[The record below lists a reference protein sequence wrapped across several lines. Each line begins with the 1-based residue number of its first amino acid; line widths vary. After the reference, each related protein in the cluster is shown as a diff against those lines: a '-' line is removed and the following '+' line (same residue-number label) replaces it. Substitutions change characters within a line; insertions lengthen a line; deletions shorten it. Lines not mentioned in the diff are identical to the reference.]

1 MSDFSFLKR
10 GNYKVVKKSNKLVNS
25 RNGFS
30 LYQQRIVLLMTTLIR
45 DEDEHGEYK
54 ISIHDIL
61 GLDRK
66 EKIPTG
72 RYQHVK
78 KAAEGLTESA
88 VKIQEGKQWRSMSF
102 ITMAQGEYGKDYI
115 RVKFSLEMKP
125 YFLNLREQFTTYF
138 LHNVYSFKSAHSIRI
153 YELLIQYYPN
163 IRQRKLDVEHL
174 KDMLEVQGRYRRF
187 YDFKRR
193 VIDTAVTEIN
203 AYSDI
208 FVEYELL
215 KTGRVVTEI
224 LFTMSENPKAKE
236 QGLPVKEDIAKLLE
250 HVRPVVQ
257 GEPACEEITEDAE
270 AVVLEETAERPEEMT
285 QDLPKLVSGGVM
297 AERLYRK
304 LLEEHDKGF
313 VDFTLEKVSKL
324 EHVKNFSGYVLR
336 AVLDS
341 FFLEE
346 YETTI
351 SERKCRDSALK
362 KLRED
367 AEAKVRVE
375 TLKEEHNRAWQ
386 ELMERYLS
394 ADVEDDLY
402 EYFFEN
408 EEHSAGIVKRYIQE
422 WKEGNPTP
430 AARYNFGSWLIRKYG
445 TEEEKA
451 TMDFKAY
458 VWHKHQMKID

>member
-1 MSDFSFLKR
+1 MSDFSFLKH
-10 GNYKVVKKSNKLVNS
+10 GSYKVVKKSNKLVNS

-45 DEDEHGEYK
+45 DEDEHGEYQ

-61 GLDRK
+61 GLDRGQ
-66 EKIPTG
+66 KIPTG
-72 RYQHVK
+72 RYRHVK

-88 VKIQEGKQWRSMSF
+88 IKIQEGKQWRSMSF

-115 RVKFSLEMKP
+115 RVKFSMEMKP

-174 KDMLEVQGRYRRF
+174 KNMLEVQGRYQRF

-193 VIDTAVTEIN
+193 VIDTAVAEIN

-208 FVEYELL
+208 FVEYELI

-224 LFTMSENPKAKE
+224 QFSMTENPKAKE
-236 QGLPVKEDIAKLLE
+236 QGLPMKEDIAQLLE
-250 HVRPVVQ
+250 HVRPSK
-257 GEPACEEITEDAE
+257 ADLSEEELVEDVD
-270 AVVLEETAERPEEMT
+270 AVVVDEKPQKQHK
-285 QDLPKLVSGGVM
+285 QDLPEWVSSGMM
-297 AERLYRK
+297 AEHLYRK
-304 LLEEHDKGF
+304 LLEEHEQGF
-313 VDFTLEKVSKL
+313 VNFTLEKVAKL
-324 EHVKNFSGYVLR
+324 DHVKNFSGYVLR
-336 AVLDS
+336 AVLGG
-341 FFLEE
+341 FYLEE
-346 YETTI
+346 YQNTI
-351 SERKCRDSALK
+351 SQRKSCD
-362 KLRED
+362 
-367 AEAKVRVE
+367 EAKN
-375 TLKEEHNRAWQ
+375 TLKTDSNPRSEMEELKSEHNSAWKGV
-386 ELMERYLS
+386 MEKYLS
-394 ADVEDDLY
+394 GDVEDDLY

-430 AARYNFGSWLIRKYG
+430 AARYNFGSWLVRKYG
-445 TEEEKA
+445 TEEDKA
-451 TMDFKAY
+451 TMDFKSY
-458 VWHKHQMKID
+458 IRFKYQREID

>member
-1 MSDFSFLKR
+1 MSDFSFLKH

-45 DEDEHGEYK
+45 DEDEHGEYR

-72 RYQHVK
+72 RYRHVK

-88 VKIQEGKQWRSMSF
+88 IKIQEGKQWRSMSF

-115 RVKFSLEMKP
+115 SVKFSLEMKP

-163 IRQRKLDVEHL
+163 IRQRRLDVENL
-174 KDMLEVQGRYRRF
+174 KDILEVQGRYRRF

-208 FVEYELL
+208 FVEYELI
-215 KTGRVVTEI
+215 KSGRAVIEI

-236 QGLPVKEDIAKLLE
+236 QGLPMKEDMAKLLE
-250 HVRPVVQ
+250 HVRPAESVLD
-257 GEPACEEITEDAE
+257 EETEDVE
-270 AVVLEETAERPEEMT
+270 VLVLEESGQLPEEGV
-285 QDLPKLVSGGVM
+285 QALPQLVREGKM
-297 AERLYRK
+297 AEHLYLK
-304 LLEEHDKGF
+304 LLEEHEQGF
-313 VDFTLEKVSKL
+313 VDFTLEKVFKL

-336 AVLDS
+336 AVLGA
-341 FFLEE
+341 FYLEE
-346 YETTI
+346 YQNTISLRKSRSEALNTLKTNPSTTI
-351 SERKCRDSALK
+351 GLAELRK
-362 KLRED
+362 
-367 AEAKVRVE
+367 
-375 TLKEEHNRAWQ
+375 EHNRVWK
-386 ELMERYLS
+386 ETMEKYL
-394 ADVEDDLY
+394 AGDVEDDLY

-408 EEHSAGIVKRYIQE
+408 ENHSAGIVKRYIQE

-430 AARYNFGSWLIRKYG
+430 AARYNFGSWLVRKYG
-445 TEEEKA
+445 TDEDKA
-451 TMDFKAY
+451 AMELKSYA
-458 VWHKHQMKID
+458 WLKHQVTID

>member
-1 MSDFSFLKR
+1 MSDFSFLKH
-10 GNYKVVKKSNKLVNS
+10 GSYKIVKKSNKLVNS

-45 DEDEHGEYK
+45 DEDEHGEYR

-72 RYQHVK
+72 RYRHVK

-88 VKIQEGKQWRSMSF
+88 IKIQEGKQWRSMSF

-115 RVKFSLEMKP
+115 SVKFSLEMKP

-174 KDMLEVQGRYRRF
+174 KDMLEVQGRYQRF

-208 FVEYELL
+208 FVEYELI
-215 KTGRVVTEI
+215 KEGRAVTEI
-224 LFTMSENPKAKE
+224 LFTMSENSKAKE
-236 QGLPVKEDIAKLLE
+236 QGLPMKEDMAKLLD
-250 HVRPVVQ
+250 HVRPIGPLPKEQ
-257 GEPACEEITEDAE
+257 AEDAE
-270 AVVLEETAERPEEMT
+270 VLEVTEQQPSLFESEV
-285 QDLPKLVSGGVM
+285 QDLPPSVQDGRM
-297 AERLYRK
+297 AEHLYRK
-304 LLEEHDKGF
+304 LLEEHEKGF
-313 VDFTLEKVSKL
+313 VDFTLEKVL
-324 EHVKNFSGYVLR
+324 GLDHVKNFSGYVLR
-336 AVLDS
+336 AVLGS
-341 FFLEE
+341 FYLEE
-346 YETTI
+346 YQNTI
-351 SERKCRDSALK
+351 SPRRSRDGALNTLKTNPKTEDRLQELK
-362 KLRED
+362 K
-367 AEAKVRVE
+367 
-375 TLKEEHNRAWQ
+375 EHNLVWK
-386 ELMERYLS
+386 EVMEKFLS
-394 ADVEDDLY
+394 GDVEDDLY

-430 AARYNFGSWLIRKYG
+430 AARYNFGSWLVRKYG
-445 TEEEKA
+445 TEEDQA
-451 TMDFKAY
+451 VMDFKTY
-458 VWHKHQMKID
+458 VRFKYQEEID